1 MKYHKLTIFIL
12 VSIFIVLSILIFC
25 QEGYDKSLLGV
36 VLMISSFLFVIPF
49 LAKDEERIKS
59 YVFRPFIIFL
69 LGYFIVFFQNY
80 YDLYLGLVSK
90 NDSVFYG
97 ESSILYSLLL
107 SCMGTY
113 HFFDWILFYLL

>member
-97 ESSILYSLLL
+97 ESLILYS
-107 SCMGTY
+107 
-113 HFFDWILFYLL
+113 